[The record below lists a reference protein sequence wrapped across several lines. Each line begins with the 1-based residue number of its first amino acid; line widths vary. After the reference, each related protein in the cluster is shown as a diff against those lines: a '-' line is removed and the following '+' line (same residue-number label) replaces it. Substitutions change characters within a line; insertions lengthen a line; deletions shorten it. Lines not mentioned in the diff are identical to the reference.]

1 MRRPTTTV
9 RRPPS
14 SKAKVK
20 VKARARGPT
29 SAAGVRRRRVARE
42 RAGRPSGAAGLRRF
56 WAGDRLF
63 IVGLILLLGILLV
76 LGIGPVQNL
85 TAASERVDALEQQ
98 KDRLST
104 EVRRLARRNRR
115 LQDPDQI
122 ELLARRELGLV
133 KPGELPYVVV
143 PPDGPDPNRLAPDR
157 RPSQGPEL
165 PWYERLREAV
175 EELFD

>member
-1 MRRPTTTV
+1 MSPKTTRARRPATKAGSGSGRMRRLF
-9 RRPPS
+9 S
-14 SKAKVK
+14 
-20 VKARARGPT
+20 
-29 SAAGVRRRRVARE
+29 
-42 RAGRPSGAAGLRRF
+42 
-56 WAGDRLF
+56 GDRPFVL
-63 IVGLILLLGILLV
+63 GLILVLGVLLV

-98 KDRLST
+98 GDRLST

-143 PPDGPDPNRLAPDR
+143 PPDGPDPSRLAPDR
-157 RPSQGPEL
+157 RPGQGPDM

-175 EELFD
+175 EGLFD